1 VYTLRC
7 TRPLLKRLGPLTPPG
22 PGPAQPATTV
32 LGDWYA
38 NRLNIGR
45 HRLVLCT
52 SERSL
57 LSVVVPAKD
66 LPRLPQRLA
75 ESLAVLLHR
84 IGVPASAVARE
95 VREMQWVRFDG
106 TMSRSVLGSMNDFAL
121 TAQAFVRRPDASV
134 VYLEDLDW
142 RLNETPCGPLA
153 YAQPLE
159 RARELLLGAA

>member
-1 VYTLRC
+1 MYTLRC
-7 TRPLLKRLGPLTPPG
+7 TRPLLKRLGPLTAPSPG
-22 PGPAQPATTV
+22 LAPDATTT

-52 SERSL
+52 NERSL

-66 LPRLPQRLA
+66 LPQLPQRLA
-75 ESLAVLLHR
+75 ESLAVLLRR
-84 IGVPASAVARE
+84 IRVPATAITRE

-121 TAQAFVRRPDASV
+121 TAQAFVHRPDASV

-142 RLNETPCGPLA
+142 RLNE
-153 YAQPLE
+153 
-159 RARELLLGAA
+159 